1 MSNRLLVI
9 SPDNGLVNALK
20 SALDSATSLL
30 QIDRLPENDD
40 HIQEKFQP
48 SGILID
54 SDARNGVQTAF
65 ERIATARRQFPSVPV
80 IALGNEMSA
89 QLVLAALRAGAD
101 DFVDRGANSDQMQ
114 TAIRNCLAQSREPRR
129 QGRARMAAILSPLP
143 SEQDQDFALNL
154 AVRAAN
160 QTRGGMTLYVDLTL
174 PATQAGVALGMDL
187 KFSVTEA
194 IRELGRLDRVLLEGA
209 VARDTRSGLYVMAL
223 ANDFKSEDAALEP
236 ATFAALLQVL
246 QNIFD
251 VIVINYGP
259 FSRQRALL
267 EMLPAGAQLF
277 LCCSQRFSSVRGA
290 GDLLKWLSESKN
302 LDKPQLVIH
311 EMAPGQVPSP
321 AEIRDVLN
329 VPSSIDIGASW
340 DELAMH
346 LNNARPMALVA
357 SSRYGRA
364 IDLCLAQ
371 MGMAPEPRPDLTS
384 KMRSWLRLAP
394 EGAVTT

>member
-9 SPDNGLVNALK
+9 SPDNTLVNALK
-20 SALDSATSLL
+20 SALDSATSLM
-30 QIDRLPENDD
+30 QIEHLPENDG

-54 SDARNGVQTAF
+54 SDARSGVQTVF
-65 ERIATARRQFPSVPV
+65 ERISTARRQFPSVPV

-101 DFVDRGANSDQMQ
+101 DFVDRGASFDQMQ
-114 TAIRNCLAQSREPRR
+114 TAIRSCLAQNREPRR
-129 QGRARMAAILSPLP
+129 QGRARMAAVLSPLP
-143 SEQDQDFALNL
+143 SEQDQGFALNL
-154 AVRAAN
+154 AVRAAT
-160 QTRGGMTLYVDLTL
+160 QAHGGMTLYIDLTL

-209 VARDTRSGLYVMAL
+209 MARDARSGLYVTAL
-223 ANDFKSEDAALEP
+223 SNDFKSDGTALEP

-246 QNIFD
+246 QNVFD

-267 EMLPAGAQLF
+267 EMLPQGAQLF

-290 GDLLKWLSESKN
+290 SDLLNWLSESK
-302 LDKPQLVIH
+302 LLGPPHLVIH
-311 EMAPGQVPSP
+311 EMAPGQVPTP
-321 AEIRDVLN
+321 AEIRDVLH

-340 DELAMH
+340 DQLAAH
-346 LNNARPMALVA
+346 LNNARPMAHSA
-357 SSRYGRA
+357 SPRYGRA
-364 IDLCLAQ
+364 IDQCLAQ
-371 MGMAPEPRPDLTS
+371 MGMALEQPPDFAS
-384 KMRSWLRLAP
+384 KMRTWLKLAP
-394 EGAVTT
+394 ASVAT

>member
-1 MSNRLLVI
+1 MNNRLLVI

-30 QIDRLPENDD
+30 QIEHLPENDD

-54 SDARNGVQTAF
+54 SDARSGVQTAF
-65 ERIATARRQFPSVPV
+65 ERIATARRQFPAVPV

-101 DFVDRGANSDQMQ
+101 DFVDRDASSDQMQ

-129 QGRARMAAILSPLP
+129 QGRARLAAVLSPLP

-154 AVRAAN
+154 AVRAAA
-160 QTRGGMTLYVDLTL
+160 QVRGGMALYVDLTL
-174 PATQAGVALGMDL
+174 PATQAGIALGLDL
-187 KFSVTEA
+187 KFSVTDA
-194 IRELGRLDRVLLEGA
+194 IRELGRLDRVLLESA
-209 VARDTRSGLYVMAL
+209 VARDVRSGLHVMAL
-223 ANDFKSEDAALEP
+223 SNDFQSDDTALEP
-236 ATFAALLQVL
+236 STFAALLQIL

-267 EMLPAGAQLF
+267 EMLQPGAQLF
-277 LCCSQRFSSVRGA
+277 LCCSQRFLSVRGA
-290 GDLLKWLSESKN
+290 ADLLNWLSESKL
-302 LDKPQLVIH
+302 LDRPQLVIH

-329 VPSSIDIGASW
+329 MPSSIDIGASW
-340 DELAMH
+340 DELASQ
-346 LNNARPMALVA
+346 LNNARPMALSP

-371 MGMAPEPRPDLTS
+371 MGMMPEPSPDFS
-384 KMRSWLRLAP
+384 SRMRAWLRLTPQSA
-394 EGAVTT
+394 AT

>member
-1 MSNRLLVI
+1 MSNRLLVV

-20 SALDSATSLL
+20 SALDSASSLL
-30 QIDRLPENDD
+30 QIDRLPENGD
-40 HIQEKFQP
+40 HIQDKFQP

-54 SDARNGVQTAF
+54 SDARSGVQTTF
-65 ERIATARRQFPSVPV
+65 ERIATARRQFPSIPV

-101 DFVDRGANSDQMQ
+101 EFVDRSASSDQMQ
-114 TAIRNCLAQSREPRR
+114 AAIRNCLAQSREQRR
-129 QGRARMAAILSPLP
+129 QSRARMAAILSPLP

-154 AVRAAN
+154 AVRAAT
-160 QTRGGMTLYVDLTL
+160 QTHAGMALYVDLTL

-223 ANDFKSEDAALEP
+223 SNDFKSDDAALEP

-246 QNIFD
+246 QNVFE

-267 EMLPAGAQLF
+267 EMLPAGTQLF

-290 GDLLKWLSESKN
+290 GDLLNWLSESK
-302 LDKPQLVIH
+302 LLERPQLVIH

-321 AEIRDVLN
+321 AEIRGVLN
-329 VPSSIDIGASW
+329 VPSSIDIGVGW
-340 DELAMH
+340 EELAAH
-346 LNNARPMALVA
+346 LNNARPLALSA

-364 IDLCLAQ
+364 IDLCLAR
-371 MGMAPEPRPDLTS
+371 MGMAPEPRADFSS
-384 KMRSWLRLAP
+384 KMRTWLRLAP
-394 EGAVTT
+394 MSAAP